1 MQIAIHSAE
10 GITLDV
16 QVLAV
21 FVLLVVLILR
31 AGSSFGDPPAA
42 EFTPSMELRITAAD
56 WTRELRIAIW
66 APLAPVLRTLT
77 RRGDSRPLFILD
89 I

>member
-16 QVLAV
+16 QVL
-21 FVLLVVLILR
+21 FVLLVALMLR
-31 AGSSFGDPPAA
+31 SGSSFGDPPAA
-42 EFTPSMELRITAAD
+42 EFTASMELRITAAD
-56 WTRELRIAIW
+56 WTRELRIAAR
-66 APLAPVLRTLT
+66 APLAPVLRTFT

>member
-1 MQIAIHSAE
+1 MQTAIHSAE

-16 QVLAV
+16 QVLV
-21 FVLLVVLILR
+21 VVVLLVVFILH

-42 EFTPSMELRITAAD
+42 EFTASMELRITAAD
-56 WTRELRIAIW
+56 WTSELRIAVR
-66 APLAPVLRTLT
+66 APLAPVLRTFT